1 MKVRLGRFYTGIRLC
16 DIDKNCFV
24 DETWSSRDAEW
35 TPLEDAKLPQKTSI
49 IGFKCDTEVHPAE
62 LFPRLT
68 SLSFLLGHENKT
80 GIYQEIRFPA
90 WETYPSP

>member
-49 IGFKCDTEVHPAE
+49 IGFKCETDNTFWPLSKFLMH
-62 LFPRLT
+62 
-68 SLSFLLGHENKT
+68 LSFILGHENEV
-80 GIYQEIRFPA
+80 GIYKEIRFPA
-90 WETYPSP
+90 WETYPSY